1 MSLLKNINLFLDF
14 AKKKFSILF
23 YFVLISIFFSGCQS
37 SVVFEPTTTFSVASE
52 TPVLAT
58 STIQPTTQIGLEESP
73 IVIGYILAGNQT
85 NLQNLGDT
93 MIDALED
100 KTAYEIRFDT
110 FENPQEAFDNLRQGK
125 VHFIFIQP
133 LTYLAATE
141 RDLIVPL
148 LVSNHFGLYNYGT
161 QFFANKDS
169 GFNPYFD
176 EKTNKSTST
185 SDIALRQFEGKRACW
200 TEPSSIS
207 GTIVPHG
214 ILAKNGVS
222 FLPPAYLQ
230 NPSATIRAL
239 YIKGICDFGATYSYS
254 GDPRTSS
261 QVINDLPDVM
271 DRIVIIWQSEAI
283 IPSLGLSASVSVPP
297 QVQSDIKNAFL
308 NLMADE
314 NGKAI
319 VSDALQYDIQGF
331 LSIEDDYYDALREL
345 VKAANINPYQHLGN

>member
-1 MSLLKNINLFLDF
+1 MSLIKSSKHFPIST
-14 AKKKFSILF
+14 KKKFSPLF
-23 YFVLISIFFSGCQS
+23 YFILISLFFSSCQANL
-37 SVVFEPTTTFSVASE
+37 VLEPTTTFSLVTEA
-52 TPVLAT
+52 PVEPT
-58 STIQPTTQIGLEESP
+58 STTQPTVQIGLEESP
-73 IVIGYILAGNQT
+73 IVIGYIVSGNQT
-85 NLQNLGDT
+85 NIQNFADS
-93 MIDALED
+93 MIAALEE
-100 KTAYEIRFDT
+100 KTAYKIRFEM
-110 FENPQEAFDNLRQGK
+110 FENPQQAFDNLRQGD

-133 LTYLAATE
+133 LTYLAASE

-161 QFFANKDS
+161 QFFANRDS
-169 GFNPYFD
+169 GFITYFD
-176 EKTNKSTST
+176 ELTNKSTT
-185 SDIALRQFEGKRACW
+185 TADFALRQFEGKRPCW
-200 TEPSSIS
+200 TEPSSLS

-222 FLPPAYLQ
+222 FFPPAYLQ

-271 DRIVIIWQSEAI
+271 DRILIIWQSDAI
-283 IPSLGLSASVSVPP
+283 IPSLGLSVSVTVPP
-297 QVQSDIKNAFL
+297 QVQSDIKNAFISL
-308 NLMADE
+308 IADE
-314 NGKAI
+314 NGKTI

-345 VKAANINPYQHLGN
+345 VKAANINPYQHLGY

>member
-1 MSLLKNINLFLDF
+1 MSLFKNIEL
-14 AKKKFSILF
+14 FSIFANKRILILF
-23 YFVLISIFFSGCQS
+23 DFLLISLLLSGCQTS
-37 SVVFEPTTTFSVASE
+37 IILEPTTTFS
-52 TPVLAT
+52 LAT
-58 STIQPTTQIGLEESP
+58 EGPTLPTSTMQPTIQLGLEESP
-73 IVIGYILAGNQT
+73 IIIGYIISGGQFNGE
-85 NLQNLGDT
+85 NLSET
-93 MIDALED
+93 MIIALED
-100 KTAYEIRFDT
+100 KTAYEIRFEA
-110 FENPQEAFDNLRQGK
+110 FENPQQAFDKLRQGE

-133 LTYLAATE
+133 LTYLAASE

-161 QFFANKDS
+161 QFLANRDS
-169 GFNPYFD
+169 GFNIYFD
-176 EKTNKSTST
+176 EKTNKSTAT
-185 SDIALRQFEGKRACW
+185 ADFALSQFEGKRPCW

-214 ILAKNGVS
+214 ILSKNGVS

-239 YIKGICDFGATYSYS
+239 YIKGICEFGATYSYS

-271 DRIVIIWQSEAI
+271 DRILIIWQSDAI
-283 IPSLGLSASVSVPP
+283 IPSLGLSAAVTVPP

-308 NLMADE
+308 NLIADE
-314 NGKAI
+314 NGKSI
-319 VSDALQYDIQGF
+319 ISDALQYDIQGF